1 MPRPLTDDERAVL
14 EAATPFLSLTSTD
27 GWPQLLALMDEIVE
41 RAENAMKLNT
51 SATMDTE
58 FRRQWQQRNHFR
70 QAILTHISTLLEHR
84 REILE
89 DINRV
94 EEEITW

>member
-14 EAATPFLSLTSTD
+14 EAATPFIALTSSD
-27 GWPQLLALMDEIVE
+27 GWPQLLALMDDIVD
-41 RAENAMKLNT
+41 RAESSMKLNQ
-51 SATMDTE
+51 SAAMDTVY
-58 FRRQWQQRNHFR
+58 RNQWQQRNYMR
-70 QAILTHISTLLEHR
+70 QAIINHVSGLLKHR

-89 DINRV
+89 DINQV